1 MNRSMSD
8 ASWFEFARQLQY
20 KSGWKSK
27 YFCKVDRYFPSTQIC
42 SRCGNKQDMKLE
54 DRVYLCSNPN
64 CKAVSGRDP
73 NSSIVLKNE
82 GIRILKEL
90 NTVATTGIKVC
101 GPTALAGG
109 TKQKKV
115 VKEIIDA

>member
-8 ASWFEFARQLQY
+8 ASWFEFTRQLQY
-20 KSGWKSK
+20 KSVWKSK
-27 YFCKVDRYFPSTQIC
+27 YFCKVDRYFPSTQTC

-54 DRVYLCSNPN
+54 DRVYICPNPN

-82 GIRILKEL
+82 GKIGRASCRER
-90 NTVATTGIKVC
+90 V
-101 GPTALAGG
+101 
-109 TKQKKV
+109 
-115 VKEIIDA
+115 